1 MEPGDAAV
9 LLLWGSERG
18 GDLSV
23 CVCTCVNVSVR
34 SLASSLCGDTDPA
47 AVCHSE
53 AAVGIVM
60 MTMMFP
66 G

>member
-1 MEPGDAAV
+1 MLLCCCYGDQ
-9 LLLWGSERG
+9 RG

-23 CVCTCVNVSVR
+23 CVCMCVNVSVR
-34 SLASSLCGDTDPA
+34 SLASSLGGDTDPA

-60 MTMMFP
+60 ITMMFP